1 MIEKFKIIDSLSK
14 LLAIQAQELEFTSPE
29 TRETFLK
36 GAMMYTYNPRIRE
49 TRVTNTF

>member
-29 TRETFLK
+29 SRETFLK
-36 GAMMYTYNPRIRE
+36 GAMMYTYIIRE